1 MQAYFGGRLGPI
13 LAAVMFF
20 AAAASAAPKPADP
33 AAVARQL
40 RDKAL
45 TDDWG
50 YRFLE
55 GLTTEVGPRLP
66 GTPQMER
73 SVAWTQAQMKAAG
86 YDRVYAESFP
96 MSIWLRGEER
106 AEIVAPAPQGLV
118 ITALGNSVATP
129 PEGIEADVAL
139 FRTFADLLAAP
150 FGYLKGKI
158 AVVTPRMIRAEDG
171 SGYGAMS
178 GTLRGRAPSEAAK
191 RGAVAVLIRSVGTD
205 THRIA
210 HTGAMRYADDTPKIP
225 AAALS
230 NPDAD
235 QLERLAARGTV
246 RLRLVLTPK
255 FIPDG
260 RSWNVVGEIR
270 GREKPNELVL
280 IGGHLDSWDL
290 GTGAVDDGAGV
301 AITAA
306 AGRLI
311 AQLPKRPKRTIRV
324 ILFGAEERGF
334 SGEAYAKAHAAEAPN
349 MVVMSESD
357 FGADTIYSLRVPE
370 GAEKSPFTLALV
382 DVLAPLG
389 INLGYDPARFGGSDF
404 SELQEL
410 GVPVILLRQR
420 GTDYFD
426 LHHTSDDTLDKVDPK
441 AIRQNVAAWAS
452 FAYLA
457 AEMDFNLRKP
467 AAPK

>member
-1 MQAYFGGRLGPI
+1 M
-13 LAAVMFF
+13 LAAALCLTSMPGW
-20 AAAASAAPKPADP
+20 AGPKADP
-33 AAVARQL
+33 AAIAGQL

-45 TDDWG
+45 KDDWG

-73 SVAWTQAQMKAAG
+73 SVAWTQAQMKAAS
-86 YDRVYAESFP
+86 YDKVYAESFP
-96 MSIWLRGEER
+96 MSLWLRGEET
-106 AEIVAPAPQGLV
+106 AEVVAPAAQKLV

-129 PEGIEADVAL
+129 SEGIEAPIAL
-139 FRTFADLLAAP
+139 FRSFADLLAAP
-150 FGYLKGKI
+150 VGSLAGKI

-171 SGYGAMS
+171 SGYGVMS
-178 GTLRGRAPSEAAK
+178 GTMRGRAPSEAAK
-191 RGAVAVLIRSVGTD
+191 RGAVAILIRSVGTD

-210 HTGAMRYADDTPKIP
+210 HTGAMRYAEDAPKIP

-235 QLERLAARGTV
+235 QLERLAARGAV
-246 RLRLVLTPK
+246 KLRLVLTPK

-260 RSWNVVGEIR
+260 QSWNVVGEIR
-270 GREKPNELVL
+270 GREMPNELVL

-301 AITAA
+301 AIAAA

-334 SGEAYAKAHAAEAPN
+334 SGAAYAKAHAAEAPN

-357 FGADTIYSLRVPE
+357 FGADTIYSFRVPE
-370 GAEKSPFTLALV
+370 GADKAPLTLALI
-382 DVLAPLG
+382 DALAPLG
-389 INLGYDPARFGGSDF
+389 INLGFDPARFGGSDF

-420 GTDYFD
+420 GADYFD
-426 LHHTSDDTLDKVDPK
+426 LHHTSDDTIDKVDPK
-441 AIRQNVAAWAS
+441 AIAQNVAAWAA
-452 FAYLA
+452 FTYLA
-457 AEMDFNLRKP
+457 AEMDIDLRKP